1 MSVHMLAELEDKV
14 VLEKRLK
21 EKNKKSHYS
30 SELLLCLRLNLFG
43 QNSNLNDNNI
53 NNKKCHK

>member
-1 MSVHMLAELEDKV
+1 MSAHMLAELEDEV

-21 EKNKKSHYS
+21 EENKKSHYS

-43 QNSNLNDNNI
+43 QI
-53 NNKKCHK
+53 